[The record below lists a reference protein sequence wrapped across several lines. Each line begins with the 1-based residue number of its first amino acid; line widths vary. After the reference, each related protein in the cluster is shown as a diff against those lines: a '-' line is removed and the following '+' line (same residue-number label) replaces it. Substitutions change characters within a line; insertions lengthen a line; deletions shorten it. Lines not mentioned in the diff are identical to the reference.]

1 MKIIA
6 ELVSFVK
13 DEAKA
18 VKNYGKMA
26 IRLKS
31 ENKELA
37 DLFYN
42 MANTEA
48 GHLDSIHNW
57 LVKYI
62 DKEKK
67 ERTEPIPQGM
77 LDVWQYE
84 HKEMVDCMTEAKVV
98 LQNYQKM

>member
-1 MKIIA
+1 MKVIA

-13 DEAKA
+13 DEAKS
-18 VKNYGKMA
+18 VKKYGKMA
-26 IRLKS
+26 IRLKA

-37 DLFYN
+37 DMFYN
-42 MANTEA
+42 MANTES

-67 ERTEPIPQGM
+67 ERKENIPQGM

-84 HKEMVDCMTEAKVV
+84 HKEMVDCLIEAKIV